1 MLKLGH
7 ISKDQIQGKFIE
19 DLHES
24 IFNEKLPSDY
34 FRYDSCLIAQ
44 DDNDNIVSY
53 VLIREITSEMIEL
66 AWGGT
71 SKDFRGVSSKI
82 AMQLFTDEC
91 LKYYPAVM
99 FQTWNKNIPM
109 IRLGLLNGYIITGT
123 RTSLINEMFLIFTK
137 KRGE

>member
-7 ISKDQIQGKFIE
+7 IAKDQITSKFLE

-24 IFNEKLPSDY
+24 IFNERLPSDY
-34 FRYDSCLIAQ
+34 FKYDSCLVAQ
-44 DDNDNIVSY
+44 NDEDNIVSY
-53 VLIREITSEMIEL
+53 ALIREQNSELIEL

-71 SKDFRGVSSKI
+71 CKEQRGVNSKV
-82 AMQLFTDEC
+82 AMQMFTDEC

-123 RTSLINEMFLIFTK
+123 RLSLLNEMFLIFTK